1 MRAHCER
8 LDLIDIPIGLV
19 ALVFSLPAIQHGRDT
34 LGAVD
39 VRQDTGATRVIRS
52 CKAGV

>member
-19 ALVFSLPAIQHGRDT
+19 ALVFILPAIQHGDDT
-34 LGAVD
+34 LRAVD
-39 VRQDTGATRVIRS
+39 VRKDTGATRVIRTFG
-52 CKAGV
+52 AGV